1 MSNDQKQLLGS
12 LSVTFGLNSWGER
25 IASRLKWLE
34 DEYFDLLALPPA
46 S

>member
-1 MSNDQKQLLGS
+1 LLDS
-12 LSVTFGLNSWGER
+12 LSAAFGLNSWGER
-25 IASRLKWLE
+25 VASRLKWLE